1 MIRVFDYFKASDRA
15 WGSLLYVDMYGIE
28 IKLLHFDLMWKE
40 NPKQWDFVFFRINTG
55 EFI

>member
-15 WGSLLYVDMYGIE
+15 WGSLFYVDMYGIE
-28 IKLLHFDLMWKE
+28 IKLLHFDIMWKE
-40 NPKQWDFVFFRINTG
+40 KPMQWDFVFFRINTG